1 VQEGAVD
8 RNERR
13 SAGDRDRFLQRMQAY
28 DAGMARAIQGDYAN
42 AMARYNRD
50 HAAAERGLERQR
62 SDRQRADDILRREAG
77 VKRQQ
82 GNEDRRFAEMQRVN
96 DENIALRKAT
106 QQATAAN
113 NSARTAAYV
122 QSATG
127 GGAGKSGKKKK
138 SMRVAA
144 EEGWPEAKQDVD
156 GKYYVTIETDD
167 DEISKWAQD
176 ALGDAEFRASPRFA
190 RFARLVP
197 DTRLKSSRN
206 DKPPAPTANER
217 LELARAYHGYNLH
230 KKNTANKATSGVT
243 FPSWGLPGLPWANR
257 VPGWTMENDI
267 ARAEQEARMQQYIQ
281 DLLDGKVEIKD
292 ESDPLGYFQYL
303 KRE

>member
-50 HAAAERGLERQR
+50 HAAAERGLERR
-62 SDRQRADDILRREAG
+62 REDDRRADDALRRQADIE
-77 VKRQQ
+77 RQQ

-122 QSATG
+122 NKMTG
-127 GGAGKSGKKKK
+127 SGAGGTGTKKK
-138 SMRVAA
+138 SMRVPA

-156 GKYYVTIETDD
+156 GKYYVTIEADD
-167 DEISKWAQD
+167 DHVSK
-176 ALGDAEFRASPRFA
+176 L
-190 RFARLVP
+190 ARLAMDDP
-197 DTRLKSSRN
+197 AFLAAFPKF
-206 DKPPAPTANER
+206 KPNEFDAIRGEQRAPTANER
-217 LELARAYHGYNLH
+217 LELARAYYGY
-230 KKNTANKATSGVT
+230 
-243 FPSWGLPGLPWANR
+243 
-257 VPGWTMENDI
+257 
-267 ARAEQEARMQQYIQ
+267 
-281 DLLDGKVEIKD
+281 
-292 ESDPLGYFQYL
+292 YL
-303 KRE
+303 KMKNEMDRAMMSVSDRMKEAGLDDDDMAELPE